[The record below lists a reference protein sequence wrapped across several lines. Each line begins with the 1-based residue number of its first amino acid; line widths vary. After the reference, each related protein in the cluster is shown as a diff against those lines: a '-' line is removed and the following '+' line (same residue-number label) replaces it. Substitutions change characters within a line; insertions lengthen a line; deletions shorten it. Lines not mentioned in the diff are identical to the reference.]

1 MRFPFTFMGLL
12 SLVFGAWLF
21 LYLGLHKPDGPVS
34 GGIEVAMAFTM
45 VAFGSFVLWRR
56 LRHGRE
62 A

>member
-1 MRFPFTFMGLL
+1 MRFPFTFMGLM
-12 SLVFGAWLF
+12 SLTFGAWIL
-21 LYLGLHKPDGPVS
+21 LYLALHRPEGPIS

-56 LRHGRE
+56 IRRGRE